1 MDEGRL
7 VSACH
12 LYVAHNVEHAPQVR
26 DIMEKEGKIE
36 VTCEFCADTYCFEE
50 EEILALMQQAA

>member
-1 MDEGRL
+1 MHSHTT
-7 VSACH
+7 VT
-12 LYVAHNVEHAPQVR
+12 QVR

-50 EEILALMQQAA
+50 EEVLALVEQQTA